1 MKHRKVLWILSVVL
15 LLEVQGS
22 WGQTEYSY
30 SDLVNHLTDLEGL
43 ARLPEKGVV
52 CRQWSSYDRSSRYDA
67 KSGEYIKWDA
77 NDDGFGGRGWI
88 RIENDKLVLA
98 EMNGPGC
105 IWRIW
110 SATPRQGHVRI
121 YLDGAE
127 EPAVDLPFA
136 DYFSGKIAPFNR
148 SALVHVVANG
158 KNNYTPIPFQK
169 SCKIIADRDYGEF
182 HHFTYTLFPKG
193 TRLPT
198 FSMQL
203 SAEDSAALDRVNDF
217 LLRAG
222 PDSFRSHP
230 EQITQT
236 YAITLQP
243 GQKEQIV
250 LEGKRAILS
259 IKVRPELPQDTEE
272 KRRMLREIAFQ
283 IVWDHQSQPAVWS
296 PLGDFFGT
304 GPGVNPYRSLPL
316 GMSRT
321 EFYSNWYMP
330 FEQAASI
337 ELLNEGQQIRRLAL
351 EITHAPHS
359 LQAGSYGYFHAKWHR
374 DAFLPSEKG
383 RQIDWTMLTTRGR
396 GRFVGAALMVWNPRG
411 GWWGE
416 GDEKFF
422 VDGEK
427 FPSLYG
433 TGSEDYFGY
442 AWSDPTLF
450 EHAFHNQPLSEGNK
464 GHVSV
469 NRWHIAD
476 HVPFQQSFEGCIEKY
491 FSNERP
497 TQYACTAYWYLSAEG
512 QDPYTALPPQERV
525 DYYTRLTYPM
535 DIAGIYVLEKPIG
548 QIEEQHMGAFSQDRW
563 RNDTQLW
570 WIGQPGARLKIGVQI
585 PRKGRYKLTTR
596 LTQAADYGIV
606 QFYLDGRKIGK
617 PIDLYYP
624 NGVIA
629 GDPIELGK
637 FSLDRGLHCLTV
649 EIVGSNPAAIQ
660 RYMFGMDYL
669 DVKKVWF

>member
-1 MKHRKVLWILSVVL
+1 MKQCKDFGIFFL
-15 LLEVQGS
+15 LFFLGAQ
-22 WGQTEYSY
+22 WGQAQTEYRY
-30 SDLVNHLTDLEGL
+30 ADLVNRLTDLEGL
-43 ARLPEKGVV
+43 ARLPEEGLV
-52 CRQWSSYDRSSRYDA
+52 CRQWSSYDRSSRYDE
-67 KSGEYIKWDA
+67 KTGKYVKWDA

-88 RIENDKLVLA
+88 RVENDKLVLA
-98 EMNGPGC
+98 EMEGPGC

-110 SATPRQGHVRI
+110 SATPQRGHVRI

-127 EPAVDLPFA
+127 QPAVDLPFA
-136 DYFSGKIAPFNR
+136 DYFSGKVAPFNR
-148 SALVHVVANG
+148 PALVHIVANG

-169 SCKIIADRDYGEF
+169 SCRIIADRDYGEF

-193 TRLPT
+193 TRVPT
-198 FSMQL
+198 FSMQM
-203 SAEDSAALDRVNDF
+203 SEEDNAALDRVND
-217 LLRAG
+217 LLLHVG
-222 PDSFRSHP
+222 PGSFRSHP

-236 YAITLQP
+236 YTINLQP
-243 GQKEQIV
+243 GKKEQIV
-250 LEGKRAILS
+250 LEGKRAIAS
-259 IKVRPELPQDTEE
+259 IKVRPDLPNDTEE
-272 KRRMLREIAFQ
+272 RRKALREMTIQ
-283 IVWDHQSQPAVWS
+283 IFWDHQSNPSVWS

-304 GPGVNPYRSLPL
+304 GPGLNPYRSLPM
-316 GMSRT
+316 GMNEQ

-330 FEQAASI
+330 FEQSAAI
-337 ELLNEGQQIRRLAL
+337 ELLNEGEQVRRLTV

-359 LQAGSYGYFHAKWHR
+359 MPAGSYGYFHAKWHR
-374 DAFLPSEKG
+374 DAFLPTEKE
-383 RQIDWTMLTTRGR
+383 RQIDWPMLKTDGR
-396 GRFVGAALMVWNPRG
+396 GRFVGVALMVWNPRG

-476 HVPFQQSFEGCIEKY
+476 QVPFQRSFEGCIEKY
-491 FSNERP
+491 FSNTRP

-512 QDPYTALPPQERV
+512 RDPYGPLPPQERV

-535 DIAGIYVLEKPIG
+535 DIAGIYVLEKPVG
-548 QIEEQHMGAFSQDRW
+548 QLEEQHMGAFPKDKWQ
-563 RNDTQLW
+563 NDTQLW
-570 WIGQPGARLKIGVQI
+570 WVGQPGAQLKIGIQI
-585 PRKGRYKLTTR
+585 PRKGRYQLTTR
-596 LTQAADYGIV
+596 LTKAADYGIV
-606 QFYLDGRKIGK
+606 QFYLDGKKIGK
-617 PIDLYYP
+617 PIDLFYP
-624 NGVIA
+624 DGVIA
-629 GDPIELGK
+629 TEPIVLGR
-637 FSLDRGLHCLTV
+637 FTLGRGLHVLTA
-649 EIVGSNPAAIQ
+649 EIAGSNPAAIQ